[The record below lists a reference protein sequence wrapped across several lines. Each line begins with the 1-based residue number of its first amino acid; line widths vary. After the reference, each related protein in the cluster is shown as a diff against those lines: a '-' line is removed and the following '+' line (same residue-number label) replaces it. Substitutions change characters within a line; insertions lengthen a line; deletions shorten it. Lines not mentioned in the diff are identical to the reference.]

1 MLRQEGSVTS
11 SVSSVGETEGVLLF
25 TQDGQVVP
33 RTVTLQ
39 QRLVGDRDVG
49 EVFQAGG
56 MTRAPK
62 WEGPVGD
69 SESDG
74 AVV

>member
-1 MLRQEGSVTS
+1 M
-11 SVSSVGETEGVLLF
+11 LF

-56 MTRAPK
+56 ITRAPK